1 MRISYDYTNL
11 LERFLTDLN
20 QSLITDDEYIYVVR
34 GVEESSYDS
43 NSDDMVKYKPVTDY
57 YLYLD
62 TIEENIS
69 YERIKVIHLIDELVT
84 INSWWSLPYYMN

>member
-1 MRISYDYTNL
+1 MRISYDYTDL

-20 QSLITDDEYIYVVR
+20 QTAITDDEYIYVIRGIEQSTYDNNSNDVVR
-34 GVEESSYDS
+34 
-43 NSDDMVKYKPVTDY
+43 YKPVTEY

-62 TIEENIS
+62 QIEEDLS

-84 INSWWSLPYYMN
+84 INNRR

>member
-84 INSWWSLPYYMN
+84 INS